1 MAALT
6 NFFLPAI
13 AHNCFKGPSWI
24 LYVFYGFAG
33 LMLWRSQHHIFS
45 SDGGSSSIAGIPID
59 SFVNGG
65 AESVTGLFAQ
75 WGVSQLLLAIIFLVV
90 ALRYRALIPLMF
102 LIAWVENLFRLGAGI
117 YKPIGAVDPPGFILT
132 VVVLIGVP
140 LILVICSRSHRNPRK
155 STKTHSKETP
165 VGL

>member
-1 MAALT
+1 MTALT
-6 NFFLPAI
+6 NFFLPAT
-13 AHNCFKGPSWI
+13 AHNRFKGPSWV
-24 LYVFYGFAG
+24 LYVFYGFTG

-65 AESVTGLFAQ
+65 AESVIGLFAQ

-102 LIAWVENLFRLGAGI
+102 LTAWVENLFRLGAGI
-117 YKPIGAVDPPGFILT
+117 YKPIGAIDPPGFILT

-140 LILVICSRSHRNPRK
+140 LILVFYFMSYRNPK
-155 STKTHSKETP
+155 KGTKTHSTETP